1 MRSDG
6 VRCAVVNDALLARYA
21 KLIVETGT
29 NVQPGQDV
37 LVIAAPESARL
48 VRAIAGEAYARG
60 ARFVDPWYFDPQV
73 KRIRA
78 LTAAEETLEFTPP
91 WIGSRLTRLG
101 EGHGVRISISPN
113 APPGLMNG
121 VDPAKAGRDQL
132 PSVPQ
137 HLEVI
142 NAKTTNWCVV
152 PWATPAWASFVHPD
166 LDEETALARLF
177 EELIYVLR
185 LDEDDVEAAWNE
197 RFAEL
202 HVAGTKL
209 DALGL
214 DTLHFEGPGTDLQVG
229 LLPTS
234 CFAGDEPGAKT
245 VDGVVFHA
253 NIPTEEVFTT
263 PDPERVEGH
272 VTATKPLDLAGTVV
286 DGLRIRF
293 EGGRAVSVDADEGA
307 DALRARVTR
316 DDGASRLGEVA
327 LVDREGRI
335 GKTGTVFFNTLLDEN
350 AASHIALGNAYATAV
365 HDEDRDR
372 INKSGIHIDFMIG
385 SDEVTVSGLTRDG
398 REVPI
403 LRGGRWQV

>member
-1 MRSDG
+1 MD
-6 VRCAVVNDALLARYA
+6 DALLSRYA
-21 KLIVETGT
+21 KLIVEVGT

-37 LVIAAPESARL
+37 LIIAAPESARL
-48 VRAIAGEAYARG
+48 VRAVAAQAYARG

-78 LTAAEETLEFTPP
+78 LTAAPETLEFVPP
-91 WIGSRLTRLG
+91 WVGSRLTRLG

-121 VDPAKAGRDQL
+121 VDPAKAGLDQL

-152 PWATPAWASFVHPD
+152 PWATPAWATFVHPD
-166 LDEETALARLF
+166 LDEAAALAALF
-177 EELIYVLR
+177 DELVYVLR
-185 LDEDDVEAAWNE
+185 LDETDAEAAWST

-202 HVAGTKL
+202 HTAGQKL
-209 DALGL
+209 DALQL
-214 DTLHFEGPGTDLQVG
+214 DALRFEGPGTDLTVG

-234 CFAGDEPGAKT
+234 HFAGEEPGAT
-245 VDGVVFHA
+245 TIDGIVFHA

-263 PDPERVEGH
+263 PDPERVEGV
-272 VTATKPLDLAGTVV
+272 VTATKPLDLSGTVV

-293 EGGRAVSVDADEGA
+293 EGGRAVSIEADEGA
-307 DALRARVTR
+307 EALRARTAK
-316 DDGASRLGEVA
+316 DAGAARLGEVA

-365 HDEDRDR
+365 GDPDRDR

-385 SDEVTVSGLTRDG
+385 GDDVAVTGLTRDG
-398 REVPI
+398 REVPV
-403 LRGGRWQV
+403 LQGGSWQI